1 MVNQTAYICRVLVFS
16 LVLTAFA
23 SPVVAESVNS
33 SHEGNAFTWAL
44 LPGFERPS
52 AQYWG
57 MGIAGSRHRADPRF
71 LMKPVYEHADGRD
84 SVTEPVLVDNLLR
97 YRF

>member
-33 SHEGNAFTWAL
+33 SREGNAFTWAL

-57 MGIAGSRHRADPRF
+57 MGIAGSRNRADPRF
-71 LMKPVYEHADGRD
+71 LMKPVYEHADGRG

>member
-1 MVNQTAYICRVLVFS
+1 MVNQTAYIFQVLVYS

-23 SPVVAESVNS
+23 SPVVAESANS
-33 SHEGNAFTWAL
+33 SREGNAFTWAL

-57 MGIAGSRHRADPRF
+57 MSIAGSRHRADPRF
-71 LMKPVYEHADGRD
+71 LMKPVHEHADGRD